1 MRALSGKVLLVAV
14 NAKFIHSCPAVYDL
28 KLYAENY
35 ARKEMVRLPKIE
47 VREYTINQPEDQVYY
62 DILKERPDAVA
73 FSCYLWNLEIVARLC
88 GDLKKARPQMKIV
101 CGGPEVSYGL
111 EGKPLSE
118 EDVDLVISGEGER
131 AFTAWLLEE
140 TGEAV
145 PEAWQYTREG
155 KTVFTSPMP
164 DLSEL
169 PYLYE
174 DLSPFANRMVYYEA
188 SRGCPFR
195 CAYCLSGAET
205 GEKRVREL
213 PLTRVLAELKD
224 LTDRGVKQIKFID
237 RTFNCHAQR
246 TIWIL
251 EWIQALP
258 DEVPTNFHFEIE
270 ADILTE
276 KMIELLRNMK
286 PGRVQLEI
294 GIQSTFGE
302 ALKACGRNPSTKRLF
317 SNIRRLRE
325 KGNINL
331 HVDLIAG
338 LPKEN
343 LERFRQSFNEVY
355 SLHAHQLQ
363 LGFLKLL
370 TGSPMEQ
377 MVETYGYRFASH
389 PPYEILKNDVLDS
402 EDLYELKRVEDALE
416 KFYNSGHFV
425 RTLSLIEHRQS
436 PYRIFLGL
444 ADRMDKEGKL
454 FVPTGVFELYEIMAR
469 YLNRMEEDSEW
480 DLRGVLLMDYY
491 TYTPSDR
498 IPEGLEDLAD
508 GSDLFSSGK
517 EKKEKAEKI
526 LRLLDEKDP
535 ALKTHRVQIRVLTD
549 QWVAVDYSSKDP
561 VSGMYRFL
569 GEFPIEE
576 EALEDEDQ

>member
-1 MRALSGKVLLVAV
+1 MRPLSGKVLLVAV

-28 KLYAENY
+28 KLYAENF
-35 ARKEMVRLPKIE
+35 AKKNMIRLPRIE
-47 VREYTINQPEDQVYY
+47 IREYTINQPEDQLYY
-62 DILKERPDAVA
+62 DILKEKPDAVC
-73 FSCYLWNLEIVARLC
+73 FSCYLWNLEMISRLSS
-88 GDLKKARPQMKIV
+88 DLKKAREQLMIV
-101 CGGPEVSYGL
+101 VGGPEVSYGL
-111 EGKPLSE
+111 QGKSLRE
-118 EDVDLVISGEGER
+118 EDVDIIISGEGER
-131 AFTAWLLEE
+131 PFTAWLLSEIGEKIPEE
-140 TGEAV
+140 
-145 PEAWQYTREG
+145 WQFTREG
-155 KTVFTSPMP
+155 KTIFSNPMP

-169 PYLYE
+169 PFLYD
-174 DLSPFANRMVYYEA
+174 DLSPFANRMIYYEA

-195 CAYCLSGAET
+195 CAYCLSGAEGPGT
-205 GEKRVREL
+205 DKKVREL
-213 PLTRVLAELKD
+213 PLARVLQELKS

-294 GIQSTFGE
+294 GIQSTSSE
-302 ALKACGRNPSTKRLF
+302 ALKACGRNPSVKRLF

-325 KGNINL
+325 RGNLNL

-338 LPKEN
+338 LPTET
-343 LERFRQSFNEVY
+343 LERFKQSFNDVY

-370 TGSPMEQ
+370 SGSPMENL
-377 MVETYGYRFASH
+377 VTTYGYQFSSH
-389 PPYEILKNDVLDS
+389 PPYEVLKNRVLSS
-402 EDLYELKRVEDALE
+402 EDLFELKRVEDALE
-416 KFYNSGHFV
+416 KFYNSGHFA
-425 RTLSLIEHRQS
+425 RTLSLIEYRQT

-444 ADRMDKEGKL
+444 ADRMEKEGKL
-454 FVPTGVFELYEIMAR
+454 FVPTGVFELFEIMAR
-469 YLNRMEEDSEW
+469 HLERMEDDSDW
-480 DLRGVLLMDYY
+480 DLKGVLLMDYY

-508 GSDLFSSGK
+508 GKEYFASGK
-517 EKKEKAEKI
+517 ERKEKAEKI

-535 ALKTHRVQIRVLTD
+535 ALKSHRVQIRVLED
-549 QWVAVDYSSKDP
+549 QWVAIDYSDKDP

-569 GEFPIEE
+569 GEFPIEGK
-576 EALEDEDQ
+576 

>member
-1 MRALSGKVLLVAV
+1 MRSLPGKVLLVAV

-35 ARKEMVRLPKIE
+35 ARQNQIRLPKMEIH
-47 VREYTINQPEDQVYY
+47 EYTINQPEDQIYY
-62 DILKERPDAVA
+62 DILKEKPSAVC
-73 FSCYLWNLEIVARLC
+73 FSCYLWNLETVAKLC
-88 GDLKKARPQMKIV
+88 ADLKKARPVAKIV
-101 CGGPEVSYGL
+101 VGGPEVSYGL
-111 EGKPLSE
+111 EGK
-118 EDVDLVISGEGER
+118 DLKEQNIDLLIAGEGER
-131 AFTAWLLEE
+131 AFTAWLLSEIDE
-140 TGEAV
+140 PF
-145 PEAWQYTREG
+145 PEDWQYGQDG
-155 KTVFTSPMP
+155 KTIWAAPMP

-169 PYLYE
+169 PFLYD
-174 DLSPFANRMVYYEA
+174 DLTPFTNRMIYYEA

-195 CAYCLSGAET
+195 CAYCLSGAENVK

-213 PLTRVLAELKD
+213 PLTRVLEELKS
-224 LTDRGVKQIKFID
+224 LTERGVKQIKFID

-276 KMIELLRNMK
+276 KMIDLLRGMR

-294 GIQSTFGE
+294 GIQSTSPE

-325 KGNINL
+325 RGNLNL

-338 LPKEN
+338 LPTET
-343 LERFRQSFNEVY
+343 LERFKQSFNEVY

-370 TGSPMEQ
+370 SGSPMEE
-377 MVETYGYRFASH
+377 MTETYGYQFSSH
-389 PPYEILKNDVLDS
+389 PPYEILKNKYLSS
-402 EDLYELKRVEDALE
+402 EDLFELKRIEDALE

-425 RTLSLIEHRQS
+425 RTLSLIEHRQT

-444 ADRMDKEGKL
+444 ADRMEREGKL

-469 YLNRMEEDSEW
+469 YLDRLEEDSEW
-480 DLRGVLLMDYY
+480 DLKGVLLMDYY

-498 IPEGLEDLAD
+498 IPEGLEELAD
-508 GSDLFSSGK
+508 GREFFTSGK
-517 EKKEKAEKI
+517 ERKEKAERI

-535 ALKTHRVQIRVLTD
+535 ALKSHRVQIRVLED
-549 QWVAVDYSSKDP
+549 RWIAIDYSDKDP

-576 EALEDEDQ
+576 E